1 MTGLALATTLGVA
14 IFSTGAQSYREAYE
28 HSQKTGAPLVLL
40 VGAEWCP
47 ACKTMQS
54 ASMPQVARRG
64 LLSRVAFT
72 YVNVDRQRDLARKVM
87 QGGSIPQL
95 IMYRQTAKGWERTQL
110 TGSQS
115 ADSVAQFIN
124 RGLATTST
132 VKSEEGQTVRPVSH
146 PAP

>member
-1 MTGLALATTLGVA
+1 MIGITLATTLGVA
-14 IFSTGAQSYREAYE
+14 IFSTGETNYREAYE

-47 ACKTMQS
+47 ACQTMQS
-54 ASMPQVARRG
+54 ASLPQVARRG

-72 YVNVDRQRDLARKVM
+72 YVNVDRQRDLARKIM

-95 IMYRQTAKGWERTQL
+95 IMYRHTDQGWQRSQL

-124 RGLATTST
+124 RGLATST

>member
-1 MTGLALATTLGVA
+1 LIGFTLATTLGVA
-14 IFSTGAQSYREAYE
+14 ILSTGGQDYRQAYDHAQR
-28 HSQKTGAPLVLL
+28 TGAPLVLL

-47 ACKTMQS
+47 ACGTMQS
-54 ASMPQVARRG
+54 ASLPQVARRG

-95 IMYRQTAKGWERTQL
+95 IMYRQTTDGWQRSQL

-124 RGLATTST
+124 RGLETATAQTG
-132 VKSEEGQTVRPVSH
+132 EGQTVRPVSH

>member
-1 MTGLALATTLGVA
+1 LTGIALATTLSVA
-14 IFSTGAQSYREAYE
+14 IFSTGGQTYREAYDQAQQ
-28 HSQKTGAPLVLL
+28 SGAPLVLL
-40 VGAEWCP
+40 IGAEWCP
-47 ACKTMQS
+47 ACVTMHS

-64 LLSRVAFT
+64 LLSQVAFT

-95 IMYRQTAKGWERTQL
+95 IMYSQTAQGWQRTQL

-115 ADSVAQFIN
+115 AESVAQFIN
-124 RGLATTST
+124 RGLATAT
-132 VKSEEGQTVRPVSH
+132 VKSQEDQSVRPVSH

>member
-1 MTGLALATTLGVA
+1 LATTLGVA
-14 IFSTGAQSYREAYE
+14 IASTGAQNYRQAYE
-28 HSQKTGAPLVLL
+28 HAQQTGAPLVLL

-54 ASMPQVARRG
+54 ASLPQVARRG

-72 YVNVDRQRDLARKVM
+72 YVNVDRQRELASKVM

-95 IMYRQTAKGWERTQL
+95 IMYRQTATGWQRSQL

-115 ADSVAQFIN
+115 AESVARFLNQ
-124 RGLATTST
+124 GLETST
-132 VKSEEGQTVRPVSH
+132 VKSEAAQTVHAASH
-146 PAP
+146 SAP